1 MQTNTAKSDKILA
14 EETCR
19 YRLLLHWITRRLMEM
34 IPAETIREQGGW
46 RQNPTEDQQL
56 RKGRGR
62 RASKRGSEEAAK
74 ERGEMKD

>member
-1 MQTNTAKSDKILA
+1 
-14 EETCR
+14 
-19 YRLLLHWITRRLMEM
+19 M
-34 IPAETIREQGGW
+34 IPAETVREQGGW